1 MAKLKTAYAEILAAA
16 RAAKKNNGNKP
27 TEKASETAPK
37 AEQLVAQIHQ

>member
-37 AEQLVAQIHQ
+37 AE